1 MIEKWKQIPL
11 GIPLTIASIGT
22 LVTLNANKQLHA
34 GFGILWTGLSL
45 WHGLQHC
52 KKLKQDTKKLTGIK
66 CMPAAAPAAA
76 DSPLKQLLN
85 TLQVTSFSEG
95 RVRIRSP
102 WFVENP
108 TLQKQ
113 VEEYVASF
121 TGVKKAMITPMTGSL
136 LIEYQPEKLRK
147 KPKLAQLEEQLK
159 AAAK

>member
-11 GIPLTIASIGT
+11 GIPLTLAAAGT
-22 LVTLNANKQLHA
+22 LVTLNAGKQLHA

-52 KKLKQDTKKLTGIK
+52 KKLRQDTKKLTNIK
-66 CMPAAAPAAA
+66 LCSPAPAETG
-76 DSPLKQLLN
+76 SPLERLLR
-85 TLQVTSFSEG
+85 TVEVSSFTEG
-95 RVRIRSP
+95 RIRVRSP

-108 TLQKQ
+108 ALQKQ
-113 VEEYVASF
+113 VEEYVAAF
-121 TGVKKAMITPMTGSL
+121 TGVKKAVITPLTGSL

-147 KPKLAQLEEQLK
+147 KPGLAQLEEQLK